1 MYEHYTKL
9 KFTRRGAIL
18 TITMDN
24 PPLNAASPVLH
35 DELTRVF
42 DDVANDEQCTVL
54 VLTGE
59 GRAFSAGGDF
69 DGMLAATE
77 SNELRAKS
85 VARAPH
91 LLQSMLALD
100 KPAIARVNGHAMG
113 LGATLALLCDVVFAA
128 EGALIA
134 DPHVNVGLAAGDGG
148 ALIWPHLIG
157 LARSRHHLL
166 TGEPLTAIEAARIGL
181 IHKAV
186 PAEQLDQEVYAYAQ
200 RLANGPTLAIRA
212 TKRAINMSLCTQ
224 AAATADAHI
233 GLELQTMSSA
243 DHREAIIALMEKR
256 PPKFS
261 GR

>member
-1 MYEHYTKL
+1 LYDHYTQL
-9 KFTRRGAIL
+9 KFERRGAIL
-18 TITMDN
+18 TITLDN
-24 PPLNAASPVLH
+24 PPLNAANPALH
-35 DELTRVF
+35 HELTHVF
-42 DDVANDEQCTVL
+42 DDVANDDQCSVV
-54 VLTGE
+54 VLTGA

-69 DGMLAATE
+69 EGMLQATE
-77 SNELRAKS
+77 SNALRMTS

-91 LLQSMLALD
+91 LLQSLLALD
-100 KPAIARVNGHAMG
+100 KPTIARVNGHAMG
-113 LGATLALLCDVVFAA
+113 LGATLALLCDIVFAA
-128 EGALIA
+128 EGARIA

-157 LARSRHHLL
+157 FARARHHLL
-166 TGEPLTAIEAARIGL
+166 TGDPLTAVEAARIGL

-186 PAEQLDQEVYAYAQ
+186 PTEDLDAEVYAYAE
-200 RLANGPTLAIRA
+200 RLANGPTQAIRA
-212 TKRAINMSLCTQ
+212 TKRAINMALCAQ

-243 DHREAIIALMEKR
+243 DHKEAIIALMEKR